1 MIRARNAGGTR
12 RQFLLS
18 TMLSTAAAVV
28 AGTIAAP
35 VFAQSN
41 YPTKPIRLVVPFA
54 AGGTTDLSA
63 RLVAEFAGRELGQTI
78 VVDNKGGAGGS
89 IGMEQVARSAP
100 DGYTIGMATVSTH
113 GSNPAVYP
121 KLGYDPI
128 KDFAPVTNVVA
139 IPSIFAVHPSVPAK
153 TMQEFVAL
161 AKANPGKYT
170 FASPGAGSLGHVNIE
185 NFMSLAKID
194 LLHVP
199 YKGAGLALNDAVA
212 GQVNAITDNLS
223 TTLPHVKSGRLRALA
238 LLGAQRSPQLPN
250 VPTYAELGYKDMGEG
265 GWFGIVAPAGTPQP
279 IIDKLNAAIHKAMQN
294 PEFKRKVE
302 ESGGTLMP
310 TTPDQFKVQIQQAMA
325 RYARVAKTA
334 NIKLD

>member
-1 MIRARNAGGTR
+1 MNRAHNAGGTR

-18 TMLSTAAAVV
+18 TMLSTAIV
-28 AGTIAAP
+28 A
-35 VFAQSN
+35 VFAGGATSAVAQSG
-41 YPTKPIRLVVPFA
+41 YPNKPIRLVVPFA

-89 IGMEQVARSAP
+89 IGMEQVARAAP

-121 KLGYDPI
+121 KLGYDPL

-139 IPSIFAVHPSVPAK
+139 IPSVFAVHPSVPAK

-185 NFMSLAKID
+185 NFMTLAKID

-238 LLGAQRSPQLPN
+238 VLGAQRSAQLPN

-265 GWFGIVAPAGTPQP
+265 GWFGIVAPAGTPPAVVDKLADALKAVLTQDDVRARFAAQGFAATWTSP
-279 IIDKLNAAIHKAMQN
+279 PDTGKFVAHEIDKWGKVVKA
-294 PEFKRKVE
+294 
-302 ESGGTLMP
+302 SGATI
-310 TTPDQFKVQIQQAMA
+310 D
-325 RYARVAKTA
+325 
-334 NIKLD
+334 

>member
-1 MIRARNAGGTR
+1 MQRARNASAMR
-12 RQFLLS
+12 RRLMFS
-18 TMLSTAAAVV
+18 TMLSTVGVAAFGGMAMP
-28 AGTIAAP
+28 AA
-35 VFAQSN
+35 AQSN
-41 YPTKPIRLVVPFA
+41 YPSKPIRLVVPFA

-63 RLVAEFAGRELGQTI
+63 RLVAEYAGRELGQTI

-89 IGMEQVARSAP
+89 IGMEQVARAAP

-128 KDFAPVTNVVA
+128 KDFAPVTNVAA
-139 IPSIFAVHPSVPAK
+139 IPSVFAVHPSVPAK

-170 FASPGAGSLGHVNIE
+170 FASPGAGSLGHANIE
-185 NFMSLAKID
+185 NFMMLAKID

-223 TTLPHVKSGRLRALA
+223 TTLPHVKAGRLRALA
-238 LLGAQRSPQLPN
+238 VLGAQRSPQLPN
-250 VPTYAELGYKDMGEG
+250 VPTYAELGYKDMGDG

-279 IIDKLNAAIHKAMQN
+279 VVDKLNAAIHKAMLN
-294 PEFKRKVE
+294 PEFKRKIE
-302 ESGGTLMP
+302 ESGGTLVP
-310 TTPDQFKVQIQQAMA
+310 TTPDQFKAQIQQAMA
-325 RYARVAKTA
+325 RYARVAKAA